1 MSKLTDGSYQARL
14 HEMLTEAAAGLQWGE
29 EHVANGVQIPTEPD
43 AHRALVVPMF
53 GKVAELAFAVIPAQL
68 LAVGV
73 QSWADLNPADTRALT
88 IVGQNTGNQGGG
100 FGTSHIGYMLPG
112 SYGFGSRSGNG
123 DDLKNTLVDPEAPL
137 HCFSAMT
144 RARTHGAGLWGSEPR
159 VKQFQ
164 QPCLELFSAVWS
176 GDRDQLA
183 KLCAADCHGDSTAA
197 LLTSSDLLGNTP
209 LSIAL
214 GRGHHDCATFIL
226 ETVNSRF
233 AESAGLRSKKKT
245 DDAAKQNINNFDLAG
260 VLGNSN
266 DGSITAGLQAAMLP
280 TETEGDGSDNA
291 SIGTHDVNLSAMSE
305 VAMLSRLPAQ
315 TLLGQRTQVPTAQL
329 PKLAAWMSAKFPD
342 DHPSTLAFLTMTP
355 VMQSICT
362 QDVAGLKLLLDFC
375 DVVVDGET
383 AAPTTSPV
391 GTYAQELL
399 GGMIAAGHRVNYH
412 EPQDAYSPLKPIQVA
427 LVLGHFDVVACMLAT
442 CGGGLEYSNLETEEM
457 RKGKA
462 GVYTSLGG
470 DAISADLMNGGGEA
484 GGATGPLL
492 SMNMSLAHTAAV
504 YATDTSVLEFAI
516 EGCTEPIRTLAA
528 NRKGSTCAEII
539 NAVSVESTVRYFCG
553 LERRDNAGKTVFHH
567 AIEHGNQLA
576 LDQLLSIDAARAL
589 IDAVQT
595 DKDGN
600 NIEYGDTPLQL
611 ALSKSD
617 FAAVGALLK
626 AGADPRIAHGC
637 QKQNILHMAGALQP
651 EADALKM
658 LELIGASLD
667 EAVVI
672 ELLAGADA
680 DGRVP
685 YLGAIASGRTTIAA
699 AVQERTAGP
708 IESLRDS
715 QGRNVFHFAALLR
728 RKAMAEEMLNSPALP
743 AAGVAASLEDANGAT
758 PFDLSL
764 QSAAHNRSQRGTGNR
779 SGGFGG
785 GLFGMSAGG
794 RTMQTARVSTG
805 GKAPRTLLAS
815 MPGPG
820 MPGVKAVPATPML
833 DAYECAELFGN
844 LPGSRGQ
851 IDFDSVQ
858 QLALLRSKNAVT
870 STTHHGGGNHG
881 GHFGYGRVLPDAGEL
896 FTTGM
901 MIPGVGSMTFDA
913 LSSTGSRRGYHY

>member
-1 MSKLTDGSYQARL
+1 MVWSNLVFSSGATALREMSKPTDGSYQAQL

-73 QSWADLNPADTRALT
+73 QGWADLNPTETRALT
-88 IVGQNTGNQGGG
+88 IVGQNTGNQHNNFG
-100 FGTSHIGYMLPG
+100 FGTRHMH
-112 SYGFGSRSGNG
+112 GFGSHRSGNG

-159 VKQFQ
+159 VKKFQ

-176 GDRDQLA
+176 GDHDQLA
-183 KLCAADCHGDSTAA
+183 KLCAADCHGDLTAA

-245 DDAAKQNINNFDLAG
+245 DAAKQNINNFDLAG
-260 VLGNSN
+260 VLGNGP

-280 TETEGDGSDNA
+280 TETEGDDNDNA

-315 TLLGQRTQVPTAQL
+315 TLLGQRTKIPTAQL

-399 GGMIAAGHRVNYH
+399 GDMLAAGQRVNYY
-412 EPQDAYSPLKPIQVA
+412 EPEDAYSPLKPIQVA
-427 LVLGHFDVVACMLAT
+427 LVLGHFDAVACMLAT
-442 CGGGLEYSNLETEEM
+442 CGGGLEYRNLETEEM

-470 DAISADLMNGGGEA
+470 DAISADLMNGSGEA
-484 GGATGPLL
+484 GGPTGPLL

-504 YATDTSVLEFAI
+504 YATDTSVLDFAI
-516 EGCTEPIRTLAA
+516 EGCAEPIRRFAA

-553 LERRDNAGKTVFHH
+553 LERRDDAGKTVFHH

-617 FAAVGALLK
+617 FAAVGALLM

-637 QKQNILHMAGALQP
+637 QKQNILHMAGALKP

-658 LELIGASLD
+658 LELIGASLE

-685 YLGAIASGRTTIAA
+685 YLGAIASGRTTVAA
-699 AVQERTAGP
+699 AVQERTTGP

-715 QGRNVFHFAALLR
+715 QGRNVFHFAAMLR

-764 QSAAHNRSQRGTGNR
+764 QSAAHNRTQRGTGV
-779 SGGFGG
+779 
-785 GLFGMSAGG
+785 
-794 RTMQTARVSTG
+794 Q
-805 GKAPRTLLAS
+805 
-815 MPGPG
+815 
-820 MPGVKAVPATPML
+820 ML

-870 STTHHGGGNHG
+870 STAHHGGGNHG
-881 GHFGYGRVLPDAGEL
+881 GHFGYGRMLMLPDAGEL
-896 FTTGM
+896 FTKGM